1 MEPISFVEAR
11 TLYCADNL
19 QQLVDFP
26 SECVDLIYLDPP
38 FFSNRLYEV
47 IWGDEAEVRSFEDRW
62 EGGIQVYINWMK
74 ERMFELQRVL
84 KPTGSIYLHC
94 DWHAGHYLKV
104 MMDEIF
110 GYKSLQNE
118 IVWFYKTGGTSKR
131 HFSRKHD
138 TILFYTKGA
147 NYTFKP
153 QKEKSYLAHKYGF
166 SNVTI
171 EEDEGGWYTEVG
183 MRDVWDIPALR
194 GNQPE
199 AMGYPTQK
207 PEALL
212 ERMILASTNKGD
224 LVMDPFCGC
233 GTTIAVAQ
241 RLGRQW
247 VGIDISPTAVGLM
260 KRRVEKQGASDV
272 RVVGVPIT
280 VQELKELKPFE
291 FQNWVMQRLNGTH
304 SARKTGDMGI
314 DGFSFMAHDPIQV
327 KQSDKVGRKVVDE
340 FETAIERAGKNNGY
354 VVAFS
359 FTKPAR
365 EEVARAKAQKKIDI
379 RLIKIADL
387 LGPEDQPDLRAP
399 ELSDMFPKPTMSFL
413 DLPLPEARDKK
424 ALPSPLELIE
434 SDRRS
439 RARA

>member
-19 QQLVDFP
+19 QQLIDFP

-138 TILFYTKGA
+138 TILFYTKGT

-241 RLGRQW
+241 R
-247 VGIDISPTAVGLM
+247 
-260 KRRVEKQGASDV
+260 
-272 RVVGVPIT
+272 GV
-280 VQELKELKPFE
+280 
-291 FQNWVMQRLNGTH
+291 
-304 SARKTGDMGI
+304 
-314 DGFSFMAHDPIQV
+314 
-327 KQSDKVGRKVVDE
+327 
-340 FETAIERAGKNNGY
+340 
-354 VVAFS
+354 
-359 FTKPAR
+359 
-365 EEVARAKAQKKIDI
+365 
-379 RLIKIADL
+379 
-387 LGPEDQPDLRAP
+387 AP
-399 ELSDMFPKPTMSFL
+399 V
-413 DLPLPEARDKK
+413 
-424 ALPSPLELIE
+424 
-434 SDRRS
+434 
-439 RARA
+439 